1 IMMGHVF
8 GLLEETI
15 IIAAG
20 LSTKS

>member
-1 IMMGHVF
+1 MMGHVF